1 MKYTVTGATGN
12 LGSRIIAQLTQRI
25 ANKEPRAIV
34 HTASK
39 AKALEEQGIEIRQ
52 GDYLDVASM
61 TTALEGTDLLIY
73 VPSKTYLVEQRVHEL
88 ENTLKAVK
96 QAKVKKII
104 FVSFFADQENN
115 PFVMSPYYGYA
126 PRRLASSGLDY
137 AVIKNALY
145 ADPLIPYLPELI
157 QREKLIYPIGKEA
170 MSFISL
176 DNSAEAIV
184 QIALNPDLRDNGQTY
199 LLSQKEHYTMDR
211 LGEIM
216 TKVTGKKI
224 GYEPVT
230 LEEFSEIYESNGDSR
245 ELSSMYRGGAM
256 GLLSDVSEDFRKI
269 TGHDPETMEEFLA
282 RGYGKE

>member
-1 MKYTVTGATGN
+1 MRYTVTGATGN
-12 LGSRIIAQLTQRI
+12 LGSRIIAQLSQQVKI
-25 ANKEPRAIV
+25 DELRAIV
-34 HTASK
+34 HTLSK
-39 AKALEEQGIEIRQ
+39 ATALEKQGIELRQ
-52 GDYLDVASM
+52 GDYLDVDSM
-61 TTALEGTDLLIY
+61 TAALEGTDLLIY

-126 PRRLASSGLDY
+126 PRRLASSGLEY
-137 AVIKNALY
+137 AVVKNALY

-157 QREKLIYPIGKEA
+157 QREKLIYPVGKEA
-170 MSFISL
+170 LSFISL

-184 QIALNPDLRDNGQTY
+184 QLALNPALRDQGQTY
-199 LLSQKEHYTMDR
+199 LLSQKENYTMDR
-211 LGEIM
+211 LGELM
-216 TKVTGKKI
+216 TNVTGEKI

-230 LEEFSEIYESNGDSR
+230 LEEFSEIYEFDGDSE

-256 GLLSDVSEDFRKI
+256 GLLNDVSEDFRKI
-269 TGHDPETMEEFLA
+269 TGHDPETMEEFFEKHY
-282 RGYGKE
+282 RKE

>member
-1 MKYTVTGATGN
+1 MRYTVTGATGN
-12 LGSRIIAQLTQRI
+12 LGSRIIAQLSQQVKI
-25 ANKEPRAIV
+25 DELRAIV
-34 HTASK
+34 HTLSK
-39 AKALEEQGIEIRQ
+39 ATALEKQGIELRQ

-61 TTALEGTDLLIY
+61 TAALEGTDLLIY

-126 PRRLASSGLDY
+126 LRRLASSGLEY
-137 AVIKNALY
+137 AVVKNALY

-157 QREKLIYPIGKEA
+157 QREKLIYPVGKEA
-170 MSFISL
+170 LSFISL

-184 QIALNPDLRDNGQTY
+184 QLALNPALRDQGQTY
-199 LLSQKEHYTMDR
+199 LLSQKENYTMDR
-211 LGEIM
+211 LGELM
-216 TKVTGKKI
+216 TNVTGEKI

-230 LEEFSEIYESNGDSR
+230 LEEFSEIYEFDGDSE

-256 GLLSDVSEDFRKI
+256 GLLSGVSEDFRKI
-269 TGHDPETMEEFLA
+269 TGHDPETMEEFLEKHY
-282 RGYGKE
+282 RKE

>member
-12 LGSRIIAQLTQRI
+12 LGSRIIAQLSQQVATD
-25 ANKEPRAIV
+25 ELRAIV
-34 HTASK
+34 HTLSK
-39 AKALEEQGIEIRQ
+39 ATNLEKQGIELRQ
-52 GDYLDVASM
+52 GDYLDVDSM
-61 TTALEGTDLLIY
+61 TAALEGTDLLIY

-126 PRRLASSGLDY
+126 PRRLASSGLEY
-137 AVIKNALY
+137 AVVKNALY

-157 QREKLIYPIGKEA
+157 QREKLIYPVGKEA

-184 QIALNPDLRDNGQTY
+184 QLALKPALRDQGQTY
-199 LLSQKEHYTMDR
+199 LLSQKEPYTMER
-211 LGEIM
+211 LGELM
-216 TKVTGKKI
+216 TNVTGEKI

-230 LEEFSEIYESNGDSR
+230 LEEFSEIYESDGDSE

-256 GLLSDVSEDFRKI
+256 GLLNDVSEDFRKI
-269 TGHDPETMEEFLA
+269 TGHDPKTMEEFFEKHY
-282 RGYGKE
+282 RKE

>member
-12 LGSRIIAQLTQRI
+12 LGSRIIAQLAQQI
-25 ANKEPRAIV
+25 PKEELRAIV
-34 HTASK
+34 HTPSK

-176 DNSAEAIV
+176 DNSTEAIV

-230 LEEFSEIYESNGDSR
+230 LEEFSEIYESDGDSR

>member
-12 LGSRIIAQLTQRI
+12 LGSRIIAQLSQQVATD
-25 ANKEPRAIV
+25 ELRAIV
-34 HTASK
+34 HTLSK
-39 AKALEEQGIEIRQ
+39 ATSLEKQ
-52 GDYLDVASM
+52 GDYLDVDSM
-61 TTALEGTDLLIY
+61 TAALEGTDLLIY

-88 ENTLKAVK
+88 ENSLKAVK

-126 PRRLASSGLDY
+126 PRRLASSGLEY
-137 AVIKNALY
+137 AVVKNALY
-145 ADPLIPYLPELI
+145 ADPLVPYLPELI

-184 QIALNPDLRDNGQTY
+184 KLALTPALRDQGQAY
-199 LLSQKEHYTMDR
+199 LLSQKEPYTMDR

-216 TKVTGKKI
+216 TNVTGKKI

-230 LEEFSEIYESNGDSR
+230 LEEFSEIYESDGDSE

-256 GLLSDVSEDFRKI
+256 GLLSGVSEDLRKI
-269 TGHDPETMEEFLA
+269 TGHEAETMAEFLE
-282 RGYGKE
+282 RGYGEIKD